1 MAIKKYTWSYNE
13 KLTLEEYIKRLAP
26 LITEPVGSLQDMEGD
41 MLLSDYRTLTT
52 GYWKLKNLI
61 EEISIEMEKK

>member
-13 KLTLEEYIKRLAP
+13 KLTLDEYIKKLAP

-41 MLLSDYRTLTT
+41 MLLSDYRTLTE
-52 GYWKLKNLI
+52 GYWRFKNLI
-61 EEISIEMEKK
+61 EEMEKK

>member
-13 KLTLEEYIKRLAP
+13 KLTLDEYIKRLAP

-41 MLLSDYRTLTT
+41 MLLSDYRTLTE
-52 GYWKLKNLI
+52 GYWRFKNLI
-61 EEISIEMEKK
+61 EEMEKK

>member
-13 KLTLEEYIKRLAP
+13 KLTLEEYIKRQAP

-41 MLLSDYRTLTT
+41 MLLSDYRTLTE
-52 GYWKLKNLI
+52 GYWRFKNLI
-61 EEISIEMEKK
+61 EEMEKK